1 MAIKRIDGRSEP
13 LATPI
18 IVFVLVLEE
27 RFGPSV
33 WNCSAALEGS
43 RFVARQLYRL
53 VSRRLP
59 GMTQRNVLPIASIP
73 WGGYNQ
79 PIELPHLETFPG
91 AARYQPI
98 ELPSC
103 KAACPT

>member
-43 RFVARQLYRL
+43 RFVVGQFYEL

-59 GMTQRNVLPIASIP
+59 GTSRGVAV
-73 WGGYNQ
+73 
-79 PIELPHLETFPG
+79 
-91 AARYQPI
+91 
-98 ELPSC
+98 
-103 KAACPT
+103 